1 MKKISK
7 KELLKEYPTIKDID
21 KIKEPIF
28 RIRKYKTKTP
38 PLVELEIAWR
48 KLKASGFF
56 DI

>member
-28 RIRKYKTKTP
+28 RISDWMS
-38 PLVELEIAWR
+38 AHN
-48 KLKASGFF
+48 
-56 DI
+56 